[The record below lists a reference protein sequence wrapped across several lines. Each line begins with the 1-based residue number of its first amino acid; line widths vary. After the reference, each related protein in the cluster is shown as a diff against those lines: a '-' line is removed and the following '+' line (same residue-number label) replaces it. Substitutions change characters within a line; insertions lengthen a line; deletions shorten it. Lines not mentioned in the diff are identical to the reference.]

1 MRNRLPTA
9 FGVSLAGLCSILGA
23 CSSRTDVSLTGNT
36 PSQYSHVW
44 VTTQEVWFNASATA
58 GADDDGWVKFPLSTP
73 TTVDLV
79 QENGGNLGSI
89 DTDLKLVPGTYSQI
103 RVIPVDPAM
112 ALTSSAQNVGAL
124 YNTEADYVDSAGTT
138 HQLPLE
144 LLNPDKG
151 IGIQASLKVPIGS
164 VGAALSST
172 STSGTAT
179 GSAFG
184 VTNGTLTGETNGTL
198 TGESNGSATLGG
210 TTGTTLGT
218 TGPSSTS
225 TAPKNEFAINVLGTS
240 DLVPFTYGAS
250 ATPGIMLSSHASAFD
265 LTQVAAITGQLSL
278 TNLSSSTGTSGL
290 PAIQATAEV
299 LSADGSR
306 WVAVASAPVNA
317 DGTFLIYPLPSTT
330 SNAVYYDVVIHG
342 PGIAT
347 IIIQSINVELVSCSR
362 NAFTSSSSSCS
373 SGTTSTTSTAGTTN
387 STTTDITGTT
397 SNIGPTSTIG
407 TTGLTSSSSGTTGT
421 ATTSATATTTTGT
434 SVTVAAVS
442 LGTLY
447 PRAATSYTANFASGS
462 AENLPAGAL
471 VGFYQTV
478 GGANQVPHLIEAS
491 PIDPFNEVLAN
502 AQALSAGT
510 IDYGTWTS
518 TNANVTVVSAAPVEG
533 QGNYTVSATAP
544 SFAGGPLSS
553 GYRITAPSSS
563 TTTAPVTIPTLPALS
578 LASGT
583 SAGKISVAVSEASPL
598 KYNQGEL
605 LVSQNG
611 QLVAIASL
619 NTVFASGA
627 AGTVTVSNLPAE
639 TTTAVYYVS
648 VRAWNSSDPST
659 TLSRQWF
666 PTPLDLRSSASASTE
681 LTVN

>member
-1 MRNRLPTA
+1 MRNRFPTVSNR
-9 FGVSLAGLCSILGA
+9 FPTVSVSLAGLCLFLGA

-44 VTTQEVWFNASATA
+44 ITTQEVWFNASATA
-58 GADDDGWVKFPLSTP
+58 GPDDDGWVKFALSTP

-89 DTDLKLVPGTYSQI
+89 DTDLRLVPGTYSQI
-103 RVIPVDPAM
+103 RVIPVDPTM

-124 YNTEADYVDSAGTT
+124 YNTEADYVDSSGTT
-138 HQLPLE
+138 RQLPLE

-164 VGAALSST
+164 VGSALSST

-179 GSAFG
+179 GSTFG
-184 VTNGTLTGETNGTL
+184 ITNGTLTGQTNGTL
-198 TGESNGSATLGG
+198 TGESNGSPTLGSTTGTTAG
-210 TTGTTLGT
+210 TTGTSGT
-218 TGPSSTS
+218 SS
-225 TAPKNEFAINVLGTS
+225 APNNEFAINVLGTS

-265 LTQVAAITGQLSL
+265 LAQVAAITGQLSL
-278 TNLSSSTGTSGL
+278 TNLSSSTSTSGL
-290 PAIQATAEV
+290 PPIQATAEA

-306 WVAVASAPVNA
+306 WVAVASTPVNA

-342 PGIAT
+342 PGMAT
-347 IIIQSINVELVSCSR
+347 IIIQSINVQLVSCSS
-362 NAFTSSSSSCS
+362 NSFTSSSSSCS
-373 SGTTSTTSTAGTTN
+373 SGTTNTTATGTTN
-387 STTTDITGTT
+387 TTTADTTGT
-397 SNIGPTSTIG
+397 TSTIG
-407 TTGLTSSSSGTTGT
+407 TTGLASNSSDTTGT
-421 ATTSATATTTTGT
+421 ATTSASATTTTGT
-434 SVTVAAVS
+434 SINVAAVS

-447 PRAATSYTANFASGS
+447 PRAATSYTANFAPGS
-462 AENLPAGAL
+462 AESLPAGTL

-491 PIDPFNEVLAN
+491 PIDPFNQVLAN

-533 QGNYTVSATAP
+533 QGSYTVSATAP

-553 GYRITAPSSS
+553 GYRIAAPSSS
-563 TTTAPVTIPTLPALS
+563 TTTTPVTIPTLPALS

-583 SAGKISVAVSEASPL
+583 NAGKISVAVSEASPL

-619 NTVFASGA
+619 NSVFASGT

-648 VRAWNSSDPST
+648 VRAWNSSDPSI
-659 TLSRQWF
+659 TLSRQWY
-666 PTPLDLRSSASASTE
+666 PTPLDLRSSASASTDV
-681 LTVN
+681 TVN